1 MSINYTYKDIKWW
14 MIRTK
19 DKRYTDIVKEMYEIV
34 DLLIESVAID
44 VEEIFKDDYIDLK
57 NIELKI
63 KFIKDTNKGRNS
75 KIYSFIEDE
84 INNRIYRTNVRRFL
98 NNYSYNVNELAYKA
112 YNNRDTVIKGFGIKN
127 EKLIDRLIE
136 LYNSRNQLRDY
147 FIDLTTELKKI
158 GSGNKIIKYLEDK
171 GIDTNNF
178 KEWYLEAH
186 KEEIIQYEVAKIDN
200 NLGEAL

>member
-19 DKRYTDIVKEMYEIV
+19 DKRYTDIVKEMHEIV

>member
-19 DKRYTDIVKEMYEIV
+19 DKRYTDIVKEMHEIV

-98 NNYSYNVNELAYKA
+98 NNYSYNINELAYKA
-112 YNNRDTVIKGFGIKN
+112 YHNRDTVIKGFGIKN
-127 EKLIDRLIE
+127 KR
-136 LYNSRNQLRDY
+136 
-147 FIDLTTELKKI
+147 
-158 GSGNKIIKYLEDK
+158 
-171 GIDTNNF
+171 
-178 KEWYLEAH
+178 
-186 KEEIIQYEVAKIDN
+186 
-200 NLGEAL
+200 